1 MLEKLLMGLSMM
13 WKQLLID
20 LPTWSW
26 SHIALSIVIVIL
38 WLVALFKYIV
48 FGKEIREKIEDSI
61 NNVEEDNPFIT
72 HAVTATSLALN
83 FFIPKTKL
91 ITPFVKPWVE
101 GSLQEAFRKDKL
113 TEGQKISISS
123 LRFLSLFCI
132 VVAAMIG
139 VCLIWSFGGWSFW
152 KVTGYFLLY
161 VFFCS
166 ASTFPSIPINGILDD
181 R

>member
-1 MLEKLLMGLSMM
+1 M
-13 WKQLLID
+13 
-20 LPTWSW
+20 
-26 SHIALSIVIVIL
+26 
-38 WLVALFKYIV
+38 VAWGIYLV
-48 FGKEIREKIEDSI
+48 FGKGLKEEMEGIENSDP
-61 NNVEEDNPFIT
+61 NQNNPFIT
-72 HAVTATSLALN
+72 VAVGIGGVAISI
-83 FFIPKTKL
+83 FFPDTKP
-91 ITPFVKPWVE
+91 IVDGVKPLADK
-101 GSLQEAFRKDKL
+101 GLQEVFRKDKL
-113 TEGQKISISS
+113 TEGQKFLISS

-139 VCLIWSFGGWSFW
+139 LCLIWSFGGWSFW